1 MSQPL
6 FLPNHHQSALPMQRT
21 VLRMNQALIPQMVP
35 HSHNGHW
42 SKKTHVSVLCPCGLI
57 IHLLHHILAMINIY
71 DRHSS
76 VFCSWTGWLAVSTKH
91 CEMFPRSIL
100 TIAARNIQLEF
111 QIDKK
116 VKNDCENCK
125 NTHFWLH
132 SLAAMAVSRVTPH
145 FRLLIGDVTL
155 SWLIWS
161 IWYSM
166 LATWL
171 LITRWNECS
180 QMKIPSISVHMIQES
195 REIYETP
202 SPTKQ
207 HVSHLPSD
215 FSIASSSRATSTLK
229 LALEDSPPKWL
240 DESSPEPL
248 SPRTLGKMSM
258 ANRLKY
264 SDSVSID
271 DCSKWEKEKK
281 MKHEIRK
288 SITST
293 LVGQFSTPKLIE
305 RLSKSALHT
314 VQAPPL
320 LPSQAQHILYWN
332 DMSLGTENVVCC
344 ASKTMNDDYKS
355 GLIHMTWD
363 VVSL

>member
-1 MSQPL
+1 
-6 FLPNHHQSALPMQRT
+6 MQQTIESWDINEVTRT
-21 VLRMNQALIPQMVP
+21 LERIKMTRSP
-35 HSHNGHW
+35 SG
-42 SKKTHVSVLCPCGLI
+42 STHGSTSTS
-57 IHLLHHILAMINIY
+57 
-71 DRHSS
+71 DRS
-76 VFCSWTGWLAVSTKH
+76 TAVSTTSAVSNA
-91 CEMFPRSIL
+91 SIL
-100 TIAARNIQLEF
+100 SIIDDITETTKTNTDLPAINNSVTKESKDSSAPQTSTITL
-111 QIDKK
+111 
-116 VKNDCENCK
+116 
-125 NTHFWLH
+125 
-132 SLAAMAVSRVTPH
+132 TP
-145 FRLLIGDVTL
+145 
-155 SWLIWS
+155 
-161 IWYSM
+161 
-166 LATWL
+166 
-171 LITRWNECS
+171 CS
-180 QMKIPSISVHMIQES
+180 QKTESDSPGLGPSSEIAPNSSCGNSASESLHLSPCSTFSGSIGIHMIQES

-202 SPTKQ
+202 SPTKE

-229 LALEDSPPKWL
+229 LALEDSPPQWL
-240 DESSPEPL
+240 DESSQEPL

-332 DMSLGTENVVCC
+332 DMSQGTENVVCC

-355 GLIHMTWD
+355 GLIHMT
-363 VVSL
+363 